1 MKIVVVTGSP
11 HKEGTSALLAD
22 RFIEGAQSVGHTVY
36 RFNVAFE
43 DIHPCLGC
51 DRCGMDGDCIQNDAI
66 QQKLMPQLL
75 QADLIVL
82 ATPVYFFAMT
92 AQIKTIVDR
101 FYSRTGRLHH
111 KKSVL
116 LVTAGSN
123 TDLTMMAITDHYN
136 TLVGYMEWD
145 DVGRVL
151 APGCLTREQIEK
163 TDFPNKAY
171 ALGASL

>member
-11 HKEGTSALLAD
+11 HKSGTTALLANK
-22 RFIEGAQSVGHTVY
+22 FIEGAQSAGHEVF
-36 RFNVAFE
+36 RFDAAFE

-66 QQKLMPQLL
+66 LQTLMPQLL
-75 QADLIVL
+75 QADLIALV
-82 ATPVYFFAMT
+82 TPVYFFAMT

-101 FYSRTGRLHH
+101 FYSRTGRLHN

-116 LVTAGSN
+116 LTAAGSN

-136 TLVGYMEWD
+136 TLVNYMEWND
-145 DVGRVL
+145 MGRIL
-151 APGCLTREQIEK
+151 APGCPNRDAVEK
-163 TDFPNKAY
+163 TDFPDKAY
-171 ALGASL
+171 ELGASL

>member
-1 MKIVVVTGSP
+1 
-11 HKEGTSALLAD
+11 
-22 RFIEGAQSVGHTVY
+22 
-36 RFNVAFE
+36 
-43 DIHPCLGC
+43 
-51 DRCGMDGDCIQNDAI
+51 
-66 QQKLMPQLL
+66 
-75 QADLIVL
+75 
-82 ATPVYFFAMT
+82 MT